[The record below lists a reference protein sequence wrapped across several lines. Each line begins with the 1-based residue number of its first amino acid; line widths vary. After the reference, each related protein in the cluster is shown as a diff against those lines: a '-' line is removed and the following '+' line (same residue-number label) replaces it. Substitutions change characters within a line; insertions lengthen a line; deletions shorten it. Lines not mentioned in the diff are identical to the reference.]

1 VNAKHCFPL
10 LVALLAAACD
20 NTISGPSGTD
30 TSGTSTPPTL
40 TVESFEAT
48 LSRGQSTFY
57 SFTVT
62 TAGAATGTLAS
73 VVQPGK
79 AAALA
84 TPMTLAF
91 GTPVGEGCA
100 VSDAVDASPS
110 LTPQL
115 TATLA
120 SGIHCVLVG
129 DSGQLT
135 GTVIVSIRFAHS

>member
-1 VNAKHCFPL
+1 VNAKYCFL
-10 LVALLAAACD
+10 LVALLAAGCD

-30 TSGTSTPPTL
+30 TSGTGTTATL

-48 LSRGQSTFY
+48 LSRGESKFY
-57 SFTVT
+57 SFTVAT
-62 TAGAATGTLAS
+62 TGAATVTLAS

-84 TPMTLAF
+84 TPMTLAL

-100 VSDAVDASPS
+100 ISDSVEASPS

-120 SGIHCVLVG
+120 SGVHCVLAG

-135 GTVIVSIRFAHS
+135 GTVIVSIRFAHP